1 MEKLTT
7 KRQISALAFL
17 FCLTYTVSYITRIN
31 YGAIISAMESATG
44 LAKEL
49 LSLSLTG
56 SFITYGVGQILSGV
70 LGDRFSPKKL
80 IAMGFVLTSLMNF
93 TIPFCKSPYL
103 MLAVWCINGF
113 AQSLMWPPMVR
124 LMTVMLDD
132 ESYKS
137 TSSKISWGSSFG
149 TITVYLVAP
158 LLLTVFDYR
167 SVFFFS
173 AALGVIMLV
182 IWLIFAKDVEVQPR
196 QKISLQSRESL
207 SEEPKNTGFGALLCP
222 MMVFAMIGIALQ
234 GMLRDGITTWMPSYI
249 SETYNLDNVVSIL
262 SGVIMP
268 IFSIVCIQVSTI
280 LYKKMF
286 KNPLILAALF
296 FGVGGVSSLILFL
309 LTGASAIGSILFSAL
324 ITASMHG
331 TNLMLTA
338 MLPPFFKK
346 YGKVSTVSGIL
357 NSCTYIGSA
366 ISTYGIAFLSA
377 RIGWR
382 YTVLIWAGVA
392 ALGVLA
398 CVLGGRSFQKTEFSS
413 TMENDSA
420 DGYTESEDA
429 NSKQILT

>member
-7 KRQISALAFL
+7 KRQIGALAFL

-44 LAKEL
+44 LPKEM

-80 IAMGFVLTSLMNF
+80 IALGFVLTSLMNF

-103 MLAVWCINGF
+103 MLAVWCVNGF

-124 LMTVMLDD
+124 LMTAMLDD

-182 IWLIFAKDVEVQPR
+182 IWLVFAKDVAPENAPSAVRSDLEPR
-196 QKISLQSRESL
+196 SNQAKKGSV
-207 SEEPKNTGFGALLCP
+207 GVLLCP
-222 MMVFAMIGIALQ
+222 MMIFAMIGICLQ
-234 GMLRDGITTWMPSYI
+234 GMLRDGVTTWMPSYI
-249 SETYNLDNVVSIL
+249 SETYDLDNIVSIL

-268 IFSIVCIQVSTI
+268 IFSIICIQLSTT
-280 LYKKMF
+280 LYKKKF
-286 KNPLILAALF
+286 KNPLILAAIF
-296 FGVGGVSSLILFL
+296 FGVGGGCSLVLYF
-309 LTGASAIGSILFSAL
+309 LTGVSAIGSILFSAL
-324 ITASMHG
+324 VTASMHG

-346 YGKVSTVSGIL
+346 HGKVSTVSGIL

-382 YTVLIWAGVA
+382 FTVLIWAAVA
-392 ALGVLA
+392 
-398 CVLGGRSFQKTEFSS
+398 VLGLFACILGGLGFRKMLVDRSERTDEHQAASG
-413 TMENDSA
+413 A
-420 DGYTESEDA
+420 QDA
-429 NSKQILT
+429 RSKQMLT

>member
-1 MEKLTT
+1 
-7 KRQISALAFL
+7 
-17 FCLTYTVSYITRIN
+17 
-31 YGAIISAMESATG
+31 
-44 LAKEL
+44 
-49 LSLSLTG
+49 
-56 SFITYGVGQILSGV
+56 
-70 LGDRFSPKKL
+70 
-80 IAMGFVLTSLMNF
+80 
-93 TIPFCKSPYL
+93 
-103 MLAVWCINGF
+103 
-113 AQSLMWPPMVR
+113 
-124 LMTVMLDD
+124 
-132 ESYKS
+132 
-137 TSSKISWGSSFG
+137 
-149 TITVYLVAP
+149 
-158 LLLTVFDYR
+158 
-167 SVFFFS
+167 
-173 AALGVIMLV
+173 
-182 IWLIFAKDVEVQPR
+182 
-196 QKISLQSRESL
+196 
-207 SEEPKNTGFGALLCP
+207 
-222 MMVFAMIGIALQ
+222 
-234 GMLRDGITTWMPSYI
+234 
-249 SETYNLDNVVSIL
+249 
-262 SGVIMP
+262 
-268 IFSIVCIQVSTI
+268 
-280 LYKKMF
+280 MF

-420 DGYTESEDA
+420 DGCTESEDA